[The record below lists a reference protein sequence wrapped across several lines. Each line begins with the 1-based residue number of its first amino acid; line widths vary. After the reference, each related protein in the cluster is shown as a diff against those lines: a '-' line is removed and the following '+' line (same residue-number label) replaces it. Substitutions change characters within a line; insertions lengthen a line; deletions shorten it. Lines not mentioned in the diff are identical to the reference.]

1 MRRIIG
7 LCAALLM
14 MAFAARAAT
23 VIAPSGGDMARRLE
37 AAKARMRESEVGQ
50 YGMTPIPGEWVADG
64 SYEVSVQSS
73 SPFFR
78 IVSATLEVDNGAM
91 TLDFLIGS
99 ESYSRVCLATAEAAD
114 GAPWIEGNVVS
125 GGTRFDVPVTA
136 LDQPFQVAAYSVNRE
151 RWYDRLLLVEASSL
165 PEGALGFELPDY
177 ELIEKALKAYEAPGS
192 TEELPPEAVDDAPE
206 PVSVELPDGEY
217 SIEVNLAGGSGR
229 ASVSSPTVLM
239 VRDGRAWTRLLW
251 SSPYYDYMLLGGTRY
266 ENLSTEGGNSTFEV
280 PITAMDAPMDVVAD
294 TTAMGDPIEIEY
306 RLTFYPETIGDKRQ
320 VPQEAAKQVLMI
332 SLAIIVV
339 GGVLNHI
346 VKRKRK

>member
-7 LCAALLM
+7 LCAALLL
-14 MAFAARAAT
+14 MAITARAAT
-23 VIAPSGGDMARRLE
+23 VIAPSGDAARRLE
-37 AAKARMRESEVGQ
+37 AAKARMRANEVGQ

-78 IVSATLEVDNGAM
+78 IVSATLEVDHGAM

-99 ESYSRVCLATAEAAD
+99 ESYARVCLATAEEAD
-114 GAPWIEGNVVS
+114 GGEWIEARKVP
-125 GGTRFDVPVTA
+125 GGTRFTVAVPA
-136 LDQPFQVAAYSVNRE
+136 LDQPFQVAAYSVARE

-177 ELIEKALKAYEAPGS
+177 ELIEKALKAYEIPGS
-192 TEELPPEAVDDAPE
+192 AEELPPEAVGDAPE
-206 PVSVELPDGEY
+206 PVRVELPDGEY

-239 VRDGRAWTRLLW
+239 VRDGRAWARLLW

-266 ENLSTEGGNSTFEV
+266 DNLSTEGGNSTFEV
-280 PITAMDAPMDVVAD
+280 PITVMDAPMDVVAD
-294 TTAMGDPIEIEY
+294 TTAMGDPIEIDY
-306 RLTFYPETIGDKRQ
+306 QLTFYPETIGDKRQ